1 MACCGP
7 SIDRSKNG
15 EDLLKMVRNFDDMD
29 FPIKLK
35 NGFNFKFDP
44 NLGRWEENFELD
56 KTNNYEEYNIQITKL
71 KNIKNQKKLEIEIL
85 KKNI

>member
-29 FPIKLK
+29 FPMKLK
-35 NGFNFKFDP
+35 NGFNFK
-44 NLGRWEENFELD
+44 NLTQNQEDGKKILN
-56 KTNNYEEYNIQITKL
+56 QIKQIIM
-71 KNIKNQKKLEIEIL
+71 KNIIFRLLN
-85 KKNI
+85 